1 MKKLSIGQIKCLI
14 TLIVAVFLLPS
25 AGVLAQNE
33 RVTVKLYMTGASMK
47 NVMNEIEKQTGF
59 LFLYTNDID
68 TTRPVTIRVDARPLD
83 EALSQLFRN
92 TDIAYKISK
101 PNIVLTKRPAATRP
115 LSVSGVVKDT
125 DGMEVIGAT
134 VLVEGTTAGTTTGI
148 DGSFTLSIPAS
159 VEHPTLSVSFIGY
172 QTVTLAVGNRS
183 TFDIV
188 LKPEAVEVESVV
200 VTALGIKRAEK
211 ALSYNVQQVSS
222 ESITANKDANFIN
235 SLNGKV
241 AGVTINASSSGVGG
255 ASKVVMRGA
264 KSISQSSNALYVIDG
279 VPMFT
284 KAQDGGTEFAS
295 QGTTDPI
302 ADINPED
309 IESIS
314 VLTGAAAAALYGS
327 DAANGA
333 IVVTTKKGQ
342 VGQLSVTATAGVEV
356 MSPFVLPQ
364 FQNRYGTGNLTTP
377 INVNSYSWGKRL
389 NGANRMGYDPRE
401 DYFRTGVANT
411 ESVSLSTGTEK
422 NQTYLSA
429 AAINSQG
436 IVPNNTYDRY
446 NFTFRNTTSFLD
458 NRMRLDVG
466 ANYVLQKDL
475 NMINQ
480 GTYNNPLTGA
490 YLFARSG
497 DWEDIKMYE
506 RYDPVDKISKQ
517 YWPMGD
523 GSITMQNP
531 YWANYRNLRGNR
543 KDRYMLN
550 ASLSYDV
557 LEWLNVSGRIRIDNS
572 HNTYTEKMYASSN
585 VQLTEQS
592 SNGLYG
598 VTKTMDRQVYGDAL
612 VNINK
617 TFGDDWS
624 LQANIGGS
632 FSDMKNEA
640 MKIRGPISDGSS
652 GEKQGL
658 ANVFNLQNL
667 SNSTKTTRLEEG
679 WREQTQ
685 SVFASAEVGYKGT
698 YYLTLTGRNDWPSQL
713 AGPHSNAKSFFYPSV
728 GLSVVLSQII
738 GNMPENLSYVKLRG
752 SFASVGVAFERY
764 IANPLYSWNESGLS
778 WNTQTQYPAFNLK
791 PERTKSLELG
801 LTMRFLRHFNLDVTY
816 YNSHTSNQTFDPHLS
831 GGTGFSSIIIQS
843 GNVRNHGVELALG
856 YKNTWRDFTWDSNFT
871 FSTNS
876 NRILSLA
883 HNVINY
889 ATGERFSIERLNM
902 GGLGDAQFLLQEG
915 GTLGD
920 LYSRRDLR
928 YDGNKAIY
936 IDENGAVS
944 TETIQDVNRYI
955 KLGSVLPDANLSWR
969 NDFRWKNLSFGCMVS
984 ARLGGIVYSRTQAML
999 DLYGVSEATAA
1010 ARDAGG
1016 VWINGGDCVDA
1027 YTWYSAIAGG
1037 NSIPQFYTYSAT
1049 NVRLQEA
1056 SIGYTIPKKRLR
1068 NVCEI
1073 TLSLVGRNLWMIYN
1087 KAPFDPESIAT
1098 TGNYYQGIDYFMMPS
1113 LRSVGFNLRLKF

>member
-1 MKKLSIGQIKCLI
+1 
-14 TLIVAVFLLPS
+14 
-25 AGVLAQNE
+25 
-33 RVTVKLYMTGASMK
+33 
-47 NVMNEIEKQTGF
+47 MNEIEKQTGF
-59 LFLYTNDID
+59 LFLYTDDID
-68 TTRPVTIRVDARPLD
+68 TERTVTLRIDARPLD
-83 EALSQLFRN
+83 EALAQLFRN
-92 TDIAYKISK
+92 TDITYRVSV
-101 PNIVLTKRPAATRP
+101 PNIVLAKRPAAVPPPST
-115 LSVSGVVKDT
+115 VSGVVKDA
-125 DGMEVIGAT
+125 DGMGVIGAT
-134 VLVEGTTAGTTTGI
+134 VLIDGTTVGTTTGI
-148 DGSFTLSIPAS
+148 DGSFTLTIPS
-159 VEHPTLSVSFIGY
+159 TVEQPALSVSFIGY

-211 ALSYNVQQVSS
+211 ALSYNVQQVNS
-222 ESITANKDANFIN
+222 ESIVANKDANFIN

-255 ASKVVMRGA
+255 ASKVVMRGT

-333 IVVTTKKGQ
+333 IVVTTKRGQ
-342 VGQLSVTATAGVEV
+342 AGQLSVTATAGVEV

-389 NGANRMGYDPRE
+389 NEVNRMGYDPRS
-401 DYFRTGVANT
+401 DYFRTGVNNT

-429 AAINSQG
+429 AAVNSEG
-436 IVPNNTYDRY
+436 IVPNNSYDRY
-446 NFTFRNTTSFLD
+446 NFTFRNTTSFLND
-458 NRMRLDVG
+458 RMKLDVG
-466 ANYVLQKDL
+466 ASYVLQKDL

-490 YLFARSG
+490 YLFPRG
-497 DWEDIKMYE
+497 DDWEDIKMYE

-543 KDRYMLN
+543 KDRYMLS
-550 ASLSYDV
+550 AQLSYDV
-557 LEWLNVSGRIRIDNS
+557 LDWLNLSGRIRIDNS

-624 LQANIGGS
+624 LQANIGAS
-632 FSDMKNEA
+632 FSDMKNDA
-640 MKIRGPISDGSS
+640 MKIRGPISDGTS

-685 SVFASAEVGYKGT
+685 SLFASAEVGYKGT

-713 AGPHSNAKSFFYPSV
+713 AGPHSNASSFFYPSV

-738 GNMPENLSYVKLRG
+738 PNMPENLSYVKVRG
-752 SFASVGVAFERY
+752 SYASVGVAFERY

-778 WNTQTQYPAFNLK
+778 WNTQTQYPAFHLK
-791 PERTKSLELG
+791 PERTKSFEVG

-816 YNSHTSNQTFDPHLS
+816 YNSHTSNQTFDPQLS

-843 GNVRNHGVELALG
+843 GNVLNRGVELALG
-856 YKNTWRDFTWDSNFT
+856 YRNTWRDFTWDTNFT
-871 FSTNS
+871 FSTNR

-883 HNVINY
+883 NNVINY
-889 ATGERFSIERLNM
+889 ATGEHFSIERLNM

-928 YDGNKAIY
+928 YDENHAIY
-936 IDENGAVS
+936 IDETGAVS
-944 TETIQDVNRYI
+944 TETIQDVNKYV

-969 NDFRWKNLSFGCMVS
+969 NDFRWKNLTFGCMVT

-1016 VWINGGDCVDA
+1016 VWINGGDVVDP

-1056 SIGYTIPKKRLR
+1056 SIGYTIPKKKLG

-1087 KAPFDPESIAT
+1087 KAPFDPESIAS